1 MDSTT
6 FHLVQQKENRR
17 LTNEK
22 NKWLWMVL
30 AFLLLIPI
38 PAYADVAVGDMIVTL
53 GENLT
58 PEQKQLLLTEM
69 KAPEDAEIITVSN
82 KEEHQYLGKYIS
94 KSLIGTRA
102 ISSSA
107 ITIGDKGTGIQ
118 VTTKNINWVT
128 DEMYIN
134 ALITAGVKDAKIYIT
149 APIEVSGT
157 AALTGIIKA
166 YEVSTDTVIP
176 EDVKQ
181 AANEEMVET
190 ANLGEDIGQEEAT
203 ALMAKVKEQ
212 IAEQKPKTVEEVQTI
227 IQDSA
232 KELNISLTDEQLQSL
247 ISFFNKLKELN
258 IDWNQ
263 VGNQLSEAKDK
274 LTGYLESEEGKG
286 FLAKIKEVF
295 TSIVEAIKSFFS

>member
-1 MDSTT
+1 
-6 FHLVQQKENRR
+6 L
-17 LTNEK
+17 
-22 NKWLWMVL
+22 L
-30 AFLLLIPI
+30 AFLLLIQI
-38 PAYADVAVGDMIVTL
+38 PAYDDVAVCDMIVTL

-203 ALMAKVKEQ
+203 ALMAKV
-212 IAEQKPKTVEEVQTI
+212 
-227 IQDSA
+227 
-232 KELNISLTDEQLQSL
+232 
-247 ISFFNKLKELN
+247 
-258 IDWNQ
+258 
-263 VGNQLSEAKDK
+263 
-274 LTGYLESEEGKG
+274 
-286 FLAKIKEVF
+286 
-295 TSIVEAIKSFFS
+295 

>member
-1 MDSTT
+1 M
-6 FHLVQQKENRR
+6 K
-17 LTNEK
+17 K
-22 NKWLWMVL
+22 NKLLLMVL

-38 PAYADVAVGDMIVTL
+38 PAYADVAAGDMIITL

-58 PEQKQLLLTEM
+58 EEQKQLLLTEM
-69 KAPEDAEIITVSN
+69 KAPENAEIITVSN
-82 KEEHQYLGKYIS
+82 QEEHQYLGNYIS

-149 APIEVSGT
+149 APIQVSGT

-203 ALMAKVKEQ
+203 ALMAKIKEQ

-227 IQDSA
+227 VQDSA
-232 KELNISLTDEQLQSL
+232 KELNITLTEEQLQSL

-263 VGNQLSEAKDK
+263 VGNQLNEAKDK
-274 LTGYLESEEGKG
+274 LTGYLDSEEGQG

-295 TSIVEAIKSFFS
+295 ASIVDAIKSFFS

>member
-1 MDSTT
+1 M
-6 FHLVQQKENRR
+6 K
-17 LTNEK
+17 K
-22 NKWLWMVL
+22 NKLLLMVL

-38 PAYADVAVGDMIVTL
+38 PAYADVAAGDMIITL

-58 PEQKQLLLTEM
+58 EEQKQLLLTEM
-69 KAPEDAEIITVSN
+69 KAPENAEIITVSN
-82 KEEHQYLGKYIS
+82 QEEHQYLGNYIS

-190 ANLGEDIGQEEAT
+190 ANLGEDIGKEEAT
-203 ALMAKVKEQ
+203 ALMAKIKEQ

-227 IQDSA
+227 VQDSA
-232 KELNISLTDEQLQSL
+232 KELNITLTEEQLQSL

-263 VGNQLSEAKDK
+263 VGNQLNEAKDK
-274 LTGYLESEEGKG
+274 LTGYLDSEEGQG

-295 TSIVEAIKSFFS
+295 ASIVDAIKSFFS